1 MIRRLTAILVSLLL
15 FVLPVC
21 AEAPS
26 LFDYTDDILED
37 GTLIYY
43 FQEMSLKLPASW
55 RGKVMA
61 EQKDGG
67 VSFYQK
73 SSHEKYLAEGIDS
86 GGFLFMLS
94 ACVNH
99 SFSQL
104 PSFKYIGFSESSAM
118 NYYLQLPTDYPAYN
132 EKDIRAEYD
141 EMFRQIDFVVENAS
155 FYSTGTSEQN
165 LQTIK
170 CPQQGF
176 STKADKSYEWDYKAD
191 TGISIYTEN
200 KGSIPYVI
208 VYQGEDLIVEAFEYI
223 NEQYT
228 PHMKQKYGSD
238 LVSYESKAD
247 YEIGGKKLPAGLYT
261 YKLQGYSINM
271 IRIYD
276 STGKRTV
283 AYTAKFIQGKGDA
296 TLKALDTAVRYFEA
310 DSKEAESSKTDSQKM
325 DSNKVNSKEADTQKA
340 DSKEVNPK

>member
-1 MIRRLTAILVSLLL
+1 MIRRLTAVLLSLLL

-26 LFDYTDDILED
+26 FFDYTDDILED

-61 EQKDGG
+61 EKKDGG

-73 SSHEKYLAEGIDS
+73 SSHEKYLAEGIES
-86 GGFLFMLS
+86 GGFLFMLA
-94 ACVNH
+94 ACVNQ
-99 SFSQL
+99 SYKQL
-104 PSFKYIGFSESSAM
+104 PSYKYIGFSESSAM

-141 EMFRQIDFVVENAS
+141 EMSSQIDFVVENAS
-155 FYSTGTSEQN
+155 FYAADASAQD
-165 LQTIK
+165 LQDIK

-176 STKADKSYEWDYKAD
+176 STKADKSYKWDYEAD

-208 VYQGEDLIVEAFEYI
+208 VYQSEDLIAEAFEYI

-228 PHMKQKYGSD
+228 PYMKQKYGSD

-261 YKLQGYSINM
+261 YKLQGYTINM

-276 STGKRTV
+276 STGKQTV

-296 TLKALDTAVRYFEA
+296 TLKALDTAVRYF
-310 DSKEAESSKTDSQKM
+310 
-325 DSNKVNSKEADTQKA
+325 KA
-340 DSKEVNPK
+340 DSKETDSKETDSKKTDSRETDSKKENPPKKDSK